1 MKFKNNKC
9 ISITKE
15 EYEHIQLLWNISTCL
30 ADHIEKVAKAFKLN
44 YDKAY
49 NLSQAV
55 RNNYKYLKI
64 EEN

>member
-9 ISITKE
+9 ISISKV
-15 EYEHIQLLWNISTCL
+15 EYEDVQFLWSISSCL
-30 ADHIEKVAKAFKLN
+30 ADHIEKVAEAFKLN